1 MHHISIQNAKV
12 NEFNNKAHNAL
23 SGTKCSIEAHDGV
36 IGADS
41 KELREKIPKLVPND
55 PRKTKQLHCLLK
67 LAVGEGTEISL
78 NTRTDDGM
86 TNSAGNVVKL
96 YYKYIRQTNH
106 LA

>member
-41 KELREKIPKLVPND
+41 KKLREKIPKLVPND

-78 NTRTDDGM
+78 KNR
-86 TNSAGNVVKL
+86 
-96 YYKYIRQTNH
+96 
-106 LA
+106 

>member
-41 KELREKIPKLVPND
+41 KELREKYL
-55 PRKTKQLHCLLK
+55 
-67 LAVGEGTEISL
+67 S
-78 NTRTDDGM
+78 
-86 TNSAGNVVKL
+86 
-96 YYKYIRQTNH
+96 
-106 LA
+106 